1 MSWSVLR
8 RSANSHQVEQ
18 AAELPIGVWSAG
30 LQLYSE
36 HKILVVVGEALP
48 CPSVGEQADAVPGN
62 RFDLADGE
70 HANALDLAPG
80 AGLRLRL

>member
-1 MSWSVLR
+1 MPWSVLR
-8 RSANSHQVEQ
+8 RSANFHQVEQ
-18 AAELPIGVWSAG
+18 EAELPIGVSSAG
-30 LQLYSE
+30 IQLYSE
-36 HKILVVVGEALP
+36 HKILVVVREALP
-48 CPSVGEQADAVPGN
+48 RPSVGEQAGAVPGN